1 MAATT
6 RTRAPA
12 MTSLLVLP
20 ARGTRRER
28 IGKTPRA
35 ITRPIVTQHCA
46 LTKRGR
52 LGLRLCSRRMAAPG
66 AEADQRITSVSS
78 TTTIARPA
86 GVNRISNRSS

>member
-1 MAATT
+1 
-6 RTRAPA
+6 

-20 ARGTRRER
+20 LRGTRRER

-52 LGLRLCSRRMAAPG
+52 LGLRLCSWRTAAPG
-66 AEADQRITSVSS
+66 AETDQRITSVSS
-78 TTTIARPA
+78 SATMGAPV
-86 GVNRISNRSS
+86 GVNRSINRSN